1 MSSLI
6 SLSVQ
11 DQDPD
16 PSSCPLPSVLSPSLR
31 LIRDATESVVQ
42 GQPWPLLHFR
52 SVQVMPQSTPYG
64 RRPLLPLCNKKD

>member
-52 SVQVMPQSTPYG
+52 SGNASKHSLWKKTSSTIM
-64 RRPLLPLCNKKD
+64 